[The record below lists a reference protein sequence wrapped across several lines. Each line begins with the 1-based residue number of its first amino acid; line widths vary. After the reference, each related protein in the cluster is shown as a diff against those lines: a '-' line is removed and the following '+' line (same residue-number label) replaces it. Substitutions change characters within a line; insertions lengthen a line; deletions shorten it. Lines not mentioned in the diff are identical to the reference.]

1 MLNWEMVIVFTIIFA
16 AVTLLSLRATR
27 WRVGKLPRL
36 TEWGVAGR
44 RFGNVTAWFLLVGT
58 IYSGNSMIAI
68 PGLVFAKGAQGFYIT
83 TYHILLYPLLFI
95 VIARFW
101 VVARHRGYVTAADFV
116 RERFGHTIGLLIA
129 LTGILATMPYL
140 AVQIYAIE
148 VTLAQMGLP
157 VEASLVVAFVLL
169 SLSTYIGGLRAP
181 ALMAI
186 VKVIMVVTVILVA
199 WIVIPMKLGGL
210 DHIFAVVHQKAMKN
224 PKAFSDVLLPSQYVS
239 YGTQV
244 LGVALALFLYPH
256 TITAFGSVN
265 SYKTLKRSGIS
276 LQFISLLI
284 GVTAL
289 LGYMAIA
296 GGITSSPV
304 YQTNNIIPALFAR
317 FFPGWFA
324 GFAFA
329 AIILCALVPAA
340 VMSIGVANLF
350 SRNIYREYL
359 NPSCS
364 EQKELKV
371 ARAASFF
378 VKCGAVVFILTVPI
392 TFANNLQLLGSI
404 WIVQTFPAVFLG
416 LYTKWFHRQAL
427 VLGWIGSMAVG
438 SWMII
443 DQGFASFYPFK
454 FGTFTIPIYTGLVA
468 LVVNLALTIA
478 FTPLFNTF
486 GAVQEQDRIPATDF
500 VGLVS

>member
-1 MLNWEMVIVFTIIFA
+1 MLNWEMVTVFTIIFV

-27 WRVGKLPRL
+27 WQVGELHRL

-44 RFGNVTAWFLLVGT
+44 RFGSVTAWFLLGGA
-58 IYSGNSMIAI
+58 IFSGNSMIAI
-68 PGLVFAKGAQGFYIT
+68 PGLVFAKGAQGFYST
-83 TYHILLYPLLFI
+83 TYQILVYPLLFV

-101 VVARHRGYVTAADFV
+101 VVARHRGYVTTADFV
-116 RERFGHTIGLLIA
+116 RERFGRTVGLLIA

-169 SLSTYIGGLRAP
+169 SLSTYVGGLRAP

-186 VKVIMVVTVILVA
+186 VKDIMLVTVILVA

-210 DHIFAVVHQKAMKN
+210 EHIFTLVHYKAMKN
-224 PKAFSDVLLPSQYVS
+224 PKVFSDVLSPSQYIS
-239 YGTQV
+239 YSTQV
-244 LGVALALFLYPH
+244 LGAALALFLYPH
-256 TITAFGSVN
+256 TITVFGSVN
-265 SYKTLKRSGIS
+265 SDKTLKRSAIS
-276 LQFISLLI
+276 LQFFNLLI
-284 GVTAL
+284 GMTAL

-296 GGITSSPV
+296 GGITSSRV
-304 YQTNNIIPALFAR
+304 YQTNSIVPALFTR
-317 FFPGWFA
+317 FFPAWFA

-329 AIILCALVPAA
+329 AIVICALVPAA
-340 VMSIGVANLF
+340 IMSIAVANLF

-359 NPSCS
+359 NPSCN
-364 EQKELKV
+364 EQEELKI

-378 VKCGAVVFILTVPI
+378 VKCGALVFILTVPI
-392 TFANNLQLLGSI
+392 TFANNLQLLGSM

-438 SWMII
+438 TWMVI

-454 FGTFTIPIYTGLVA
+454 FGTFTISIYTGLVA
-468 LVVNLALTIA
+468 LVVNLVLTVA

-486 GAVQEQDRIPATDF
+486 GAAQEQDRIPAPDF
-500 VGLVS
+500 VGSVN